1 MRGDSRR
8 FRRFALLAAVL
19 LAPGVGAWTASRRV
33 PVWIERWMVHP
44 PRRTPPATTDLPHE
58 DLVLESA
65 GARLVGWRF
74 RAEGPRR
81 GLVVYLHGLCD
92 DRREAIG
99 LARRYVPRGFDV
111 VAFDSRAHGESG
123 GSACTYG
130 ALEKQDVAR
139 ILDRESKD
147 PVALPVALI
156 GGSLGAAVA
165 LQVAAEDPRIALV
178 VAIASFSD
186 LKTIE
191 LERGSW
197 YVTTAEVDD
206 AFEIADRECGV
217 RLEEASPVVAA
228 SRIRCPVLLVHGTAD
243 TDTPPSH
250 SERILAALQGRKQLV
265 LEPGRAHHDP
275 LLPSTWEIVDVWLSG
290 MVEDAGTGGSH

>member
-1 MRGDSRR
+1 MHGDPRRGRR
-8 FRRFALLAAVL
+8 IAILAAIL

-44 PRRTPPATTDLPHE
+44 PRRTPAPTTDLAHD

-99 LARRYVPRGFDV
+99 LARRYGSRGFDV

-130 ALEKQDVAR
+130 PLETQDLAR
-139 ILDRESKD
+139 ILDAE
-147 PVALPVALI
+147 PPGPVALI

-165 LQVAAEDPRIALV
+165 LQAAAVDPRIALV
-178 VAIASFSD
+178 VAIAPFSD
-186 LKTIE
+186 LRTVE

-197 YVTTAEVDD
+197 YVTAAEVDD
-206 AFEIADRECGV
+206 ALEIADRESGAP
-217 RLEEASPVVAA
+217 LEEASPVAAA

-243 TDTPPSH
+243 TDTRPSH
-250 SERILAALQGRKQLV
+250 SERILAALPGKKQLV
-265 LEPGRAHHDP
+265 LEPGRAHHDA
-275 LLPSTWEIVDVWLSG
+275 LLPSTWEIVDAWLAA
-290 MVEDAGTGGSH
+290 MTLDAGASGRH

>member
-1 MRGDSRR
+1 MHGDRR
-8 FRRFALLAAVL
+8 RTRHFALLAAIL

-44 PRRTPPATTDLPHE
+44 PRRTPPPTTDLPHE
-58 DLVLESA
+58 DLAIESA

-74 RAEGPRR
+74 RAKGARR

-92 DRREAIG
+92 DRREAVG
-99 LARRYVPRGFDV
+99 LASRYAPRGFDV

-130 ALEKQDVAR
+130 PLEIEDLAH
-139 ILDRESKD
+139 ILDRE
-147 PVALPVALI
+147 PPGTVALI

-165 LQVAAEDPRIALV
+165 LQAAAHDPRISLV
-178 VAIASFSD
+178 VAIAPFSD
-186 LKTIE
+186 LRAVE

-197 YVTTAEVDD
+197 YVTASEVDD
-206 AFEIADRECGV
+206 AFEIADRESGA
-217 RLEEASPVVAA
+217 RLEEASPLTAA
-228 SRIRCPVLLVHGTAD
+228 QAIRCPVLLVHGTAD

-250 SERILAALQGRKQLV
+250 SERILAALHGKKQLV

-275 LLPSTWEIVDVWLSG
+275 VLASTWEIVDAWLES
-290 MVEDAGTGGSH
+290 MVADAGAGGSH

>member
-1 MRGDSRR
+1 MRLRGPGNRR
-8 FRRFALLAAVL
+8 RARRLALLAAIL

-44 PRRTPPATTDLPHE
+44 PRRTPAPTTDLAHE

-74 RAEGPRR
+74 RAEGTRR

-92 DRREAIG
+92 DRREAVG
-99 LARRYVPRGFDV
+99 LARRYGPRGFDV

-130 ALEKQDVAR
+130 PLETKDLAR
-139 ILDRESKD
+139 ILDTE
-147 PVALPVALI
+147 AEGPVALI

-165 LQVAAEDPRIALV
+165 LQAAAEDPRIALV

-186 LKTIE
+186 LKTVE
-191 LERGSW
+191 LERGAW
-197 YVTTAEVDD
+197 YVTAAEVDD
-206 AFEIADRECGV
+206 AFGIADRECGA
-217 RLEEASPVVAA
+217 RLEEASPAA
-228 SRIRCPVLLVHGTAD
+228 AARRIRCPVLLVHGTAD

-250 SERILAALQGRKQLV
+250 SERILAALHGKKRLV
-265 LEPGRAHHDP
+265 LEPGRAHHDAV
-275 LLPSTWEIVDVWLSG
+275 LPSTWEIVDAWLES
-290 MVEDAGTGGSH
+290 MAADAGASGSH